1 MLARVDHDLT
11 DSGRTSAATER
22 LCAVTREVLP
32 VSELIRFV
40 VGPDNAI
47 VPDIKKTLP
56 GRGVWITG
64 TRAALAE
71 AIRRNAFAKSFKREL
86 RAGSDLIE
94 LTERLLERGA
104 LDALS
109 IAGKAGLVVSG
120 FTRVEA
126 AMADEALLALL
137 HARDAGADGVRKLDA
152 ALHRNRESAVQIPI
166 LGLFTGAQLDLALG
180 RSNVVHAA
188 LLAGPETQRFIARA
202 ARLTRFRSGETAHPD
217 MPVPSSPARN
227 PKELE

>member
-22 LCAVTREVLP
+22 LCAVTREVRP

-40 VGPDNAI
+40 VGPDDAI
-47 VPDIKKTLP
+47 VPDIKKALP

-71 AIRRNAFAKSFKREL
+71 AIRRNAFARSFKREL
-86 RAGSDLIE
+86 RPGRDLID
-94 LTERLLERGA
+94 LTDRLLERGA
-104 LDALS
+104 LDVLS

-120 FTRVEA
+120 FAKVEA
-126 AMADEALLALL
+126 ATADPALVALL
-137 HARDAGADGVRKLDA
+137 HARDASPDGVRKLDA
-152 ALHRNRESAVQIPI
+152 ALHRNREFAAQIPI

-188 LLAGPETQRFIARA
+188 LLAGPETQRFIARV
-202 ARLTRFRSGETAHPD
+202 ARLTRFRSGETANPGLAGT
-217 MPVPSSPARN
+217 VPCTEP
-227 PKELE
+227 